1 MSDGVRKR
9 TDRRDLKKPAQMA
22 MLKVKVKPTHA
33 KKLAQDSKRTG
44 RKVDDLL
51 AAILD
56 DFFRGWRSDKR
67 WMFYQQFK

>member
-1 MSDGVRKR
+1 
-9 TDRRDLKKPAQMA
+9 MA
-22 MLKVKVKPTHA
+22 MLKVKVKPQHA